1 MGIVVRRARAVD
13 TSGVKC
19 YARLSTVNHCI
30 GARGDMYEA
39 FYGLEEKPFN
49 LTPDPRYLYLS
60 EKHKEAF
67 AHLLFG
73 IKNRMGFIMVSGEIG
88 TGKTTICRSLL
99 NQLDPD
105 TEIAFVFN
113 PSLSP
118 KELLRHINEDFGID
132 TRGETVRQLVGEL
145 NLYLLDR
152 NARGKNC
159 VLVID
164 EAQNLTPAVL
174 EQIRLLSN
182 LETETQ
188 KLLQI
193 VLIGQ
198 PELAEHLHLP
208 ELRQLN
214 QRITARYHLKPLDA
228 EETGQYIEHRL
239 HQAGGRGKVSFLRR
253 AKREVFRVSKGT
265 PRVINAVCD
274 RALLVGYTREE
285 RNITPAIIKQ
295 AAKEIRG
302 EAIKHERASAWT
314 VAKRFL
320 PSPPVVGTGAVAIV
334 VLLVVKLLDLGP
346 LQYAEIPA
354 NTVRPSMAASEQ
366 VGTPASPL
374 AERGGPKAMQLDS
387 EALATTVREMAA
399 LLTRLVSSE
408 QGERPAAPVDPLDA
422 LDRAA
427 ARRVAMSAILRSWNM
442 AMVGGYP
449 ENDLAEHLVTFAENN
464 GLTCEMPVPS
474 LESVLAID
482 LPVLTMIRAG
492 EKEMWVAIVGIED
505 GQLRV
510 TTDGAETVLT
520 SREAFRQRFA
530 SQAIVMWRD
539 PTPDAAELRRQMRG
553 AAVEELQR
561 DLTAIGRLWGE
572 PTGVYDEDTE
582 RAITRIQVETGI
594 KVDGI
599 VGKQVRMVLSSWLAQ
614 IPTPSLSGRVGGPWP
629 VVLPVIADAV
639 PQEPAEATETMVMD
653 GLVEDDAV
661 PAVDRESSEMEQPPE
676 QKIAEEALAEA
687 ETVPGDPVSGERPDE
702 PVASEGLALWPFGD
716 ARASPGTAAVKEVTP
731 PSTGNAPLVPRE
743 GAARDGPDQ
752 RKEEL

>member
-1 MGIVVRRARAVD
+1 
-13 TSGVKC
+13 
-19 YARLSTVNHCI
+19 
-30 GARGDMYEA
+30 MYEA

-105 TEIAFVFN
+105 TEVAFVFN
-113 PSLSP
+113 PCLSP
-118 KELLRHINEDFGID
+118 KELLRHINEDFGFE

-152 NARGKNC
+152 NARGRNC

-214 QRITARYHLKPLDA
+214 QRITARYHLKPLDPA
-228 EETGQYIEHRL
+228 ETSQYIEHRL
-239 HQAGGRGKVSFLRR
+239 HQAGGRGKVFFSRR

-274 RALLVGYTREE
+274 RALLIGYTSEE
-285 RNITPAIIKQ
+285 RDITPAIIKR

-302 EAIKHERASAWT
+302 DAIKRARPSVWA
-314 VAKRFL
+314 VVKRFL
-320 PSPPVVGTGAVAIV
+320 PSPPVVGTAAVAIV

-346 LQYAEIPA
+346 FQYPEAPA
-354 NTVRPSMAASEQ
+354 NTVRPSMAASDP
-366 VGTPASPL
+366 VGRIAPPL
-374 AERGGPKAMQLDS
+374 VEAAGRVAAQLES
-387 EALATTVREMAA
+387 EALAQTAREMVAVLA
-399 LLTRLVSSE
+399 RLVSSE
-408 QGERPAAPVDPLDA
+408 QGEQAPPPVDPLAA
-422 LDRAA
+422 LDPAA
-427 ARRVAMSAILRSWNM
+427 ARRAAMGAILGAWNM
-442 AMVGGYP
+442 AIVGGYP
-449 ENDLAEHLVTFAENN
+449 ENDSAEHLVTFAQNN
-464 GLTCEMPVPS
+464 GLTCEIPVPS

-482 LPVLTMIRAG
+482 LPVLTMMRAG
-492 EKEMWVAIVGIED
+492 ENELWVAVVGIED
-505 GQLRV
+505 GQLRIS
-510 TTDGAETVLT
+510 TEGAETVLV

-530 SQAIVMWRD
+530 RQAIVLWRD
-539 PTPDAAELRRQMRG
+539 PTPDAAKLRRNMKG
-553 AAVEELQR
+553 AAVTELQR
-561 DLTAIGRLWGE
+561 DLVGMGRLWGE
-572 PTGVYDEDTE
+572 PTGVYDEETE
-582 RAITRIQVETGI
+582 RAVTRLQVETGI

-599 VGKQVRMVLSSWLAQ
+599 VGKQVRMVLSSWLPQ
-614 IPTPSLSGRVGGPWP
+614 IPTPSLSGRDGRPAAAVFP
-629 VVLPVIADAV
+629 VMADAV
-639 PQEPAEATETMVMD
+639 SHEPGEATETVVMD
-653 GLVEDDAV
+653 GPVEDDDAAAAEATA
-661 PAVDRESSEMEQPPE
+661 AVDTGPSGIADGSSRGVLEEPLPPE
-676 QKIAEEALAEA
+676 VTGGVTDEPPTQP
-687 ETVPGDPVSGERPDE
+687 ETRPDGLSSGERPDE
-702 PVASEGLALWPFGD
+702 PGAGEGLAPWPFGGST
-716 ARASPGTAAVKEVTP
+716 ASPDITPTKEVTP
-731 PSTGNAPLVPRE
+731 PSTGNAPLVPSE
-743 GAARDGPDQ
+743 GTARDRPEQ
-752 RKEEL
+752 RKGKNSDEFDS